1 MRHLLMKTMAGS
13 SLLLIALAAQAQ
25 DRDRYRDDDRY
36 DRDDHGYRREEP
48 YNRNYDRDD
57 RAYRGR
63 ELYGRGGGSLIDR
76 VQSDLRYADSDAYSR
91 GERKRIDNA
100 RKQLWEFQREWSA
113 GRFNRHELDD
123 SIAAVQKV
131 VDHNAL
137 RDRAR
142 SVLWADLQSLRTV
155 RAEYQ
160 GRGYSR
166 Y

>member
-13 SLLLIALAAQAQ
+13 SLLLMALAAHAQ

-48 YNRNYDRDD
+48 YNRSYDGED

-91 GERKRIDNA
+91 TERKRIDNA
-100 RKQLWEFQREWSA
+100 RKQLWEFQRAWST
-113 GRFNRHELDD
+113 GRFDRHELDD
-123 SIAAVQKV
+123 SIAAIQKV

-137 RDRAR
+137 RDRSR
-142 SVLWADLQSLRTV
+142 SILWADLQRLRSF

-160 GRGYSR
+160 GRGYPR

>member
-13 SLLLIALAAQAQ
+13 SLLLMALAAHAQ

-36 DRDDHGYRREEP
+36 YDRDERAYRREEP
-48 YNRNYDRDD
+48 YN
-57 RAYRGR
+57 
-63 ELYGRGGGSLIDR
+63 RGGGSLIDR

-100 RKQLWEFQREWSA
+100 RKELWEFQREWSA

-123 SIAAVQKV
+123 SIAAIQKV

-142 SVLWADLQSLRTV
+142 SVLWADLQSLRTF